1 MSGSQQPLTLPAT
14 FADSTRALRLT
25 MVASILVPV
34 LMFVAVALYDHER
47 IMEDA
52 IHELERTTAIL
63 HEHAENVF
71 SFADMA
77 IRQAS
82 LAADGLDWRQIA
94 ASRKLHDFIAAT
106 NEHARVLSAIV
117 FIDPEG
123 RLAQH
128 SRVFPVEPLRL
139 DDRAYF
145 RPLVDGSSDL
155 EISEAVNGRVSGQTV
170 FALAR
175 AHTPGPGPGQQ
186 RGVAVASIRVDTFLS
201 IYREAA
207 PQLNHS
213 VALVKS
219 DGTFIVRDSQLPPPA
234 DVRPAASHYFMRAI
248 EGNDQG
254 VFEGVSAVDGVRR
267 IVAFRKVAAYPLYV
281 ALAVGT
287 DAILAEWWTNMAL
300 YGALCLG
307 AAVSLFLTAAL
318 ALRRTAAERVALMNW
333 QTEVERREQ
342 AEKALREA
350 QKMEAVGQLS
360 GGIAHDF
367 NNLLQALSGCL
378 IMIER
383 RASQPSIQPLLE
395 AGRQAVDRGAKL
407 TRQLMA
413 FARREALRPEP
424 VDVRD
429 RLLTMS
435 ELLSGALRANIRLEV
450 RLEPGLWPAEV
461 DPTQLELAVLNLA
474 INARD
479 AMPDGGLLTI
489 EAANT
494 HLQPG
499 SDHGGLRGEFVR
511 LTITDTG
518 IGMSEDVAVR
528 AFEPFFT
535 TKEKARGTGLGL
547 SQVYG
552 FARQSGGVARIDSAP
567 GKGTA
572 VTLLLPRCTKPVL
585 PPVRPVEHD
594 APATVRHVLLVEDDP
609 IVAAVMAA
617 AVVELGYQVSRASS
631 AEEALAI
638 LSDGEPVDLLFTD
651 VVMPGEMSGLD
662 LARKVRRTRPDL
674 PVLVTTGYSE
684 EIAQGSGFHILPKPY
699 DMRTLAEAVSAVL
712 SRVTQGNA

>member
-1 MSGSQQPLTLPAT
+1 MSGSQHPPTLPAT
-14 FADSTRALRLT
+14 FADSSRALRLT
-25 MVASILVPV
+25 MVASVLVPT
-34 LMFVAVALYDHER
+34 LMFVAVALFDRER
-47 IMEDA
+47 IMADA

-82 LAADGLDWRQIA
+82 LAADGLDWGQIA
-94 ASRKLHDFIAAT
+94 ASRDLHHFIAAT
-106 NEHARVLSAIV
+106 SEHTRVLSAII

-128 SRVFPVEPLRL
+128 SRVFPVEPVRL

-155 EISEAVNGRVSGQTV
+155 EISEAVQGRVSGQTV
-170 FALAR
+170 FAFAR
-175 AHTPGPGPGQQ
+175 PHAPGSSQPPG
-186 RGVAVASIRVDTFLS
+186 VTVASIRVETFLS

-213 VALVKS
+213 VALIKS
-219 DGTFIVRDSQLPPPA
+219 DGTFIVRDSQVPPPA
-234 DVRPAASHYFMRAI
+234 DVRPAASRFFMRAI
-248 EGNDQG
+248 EGADHG
-254 VFEGVSAVDGVRR
+254 IYEGVSAVDGIRR
-267 IVAFRKVAAYPLYV
+267 IVAFRKVGPYPLYV
-281 ALAVGT
+281 ALAAGT

-318 ALRRTAAERVALMNW
+318 ALRRTAAERIALMNW
-333 QTEVERREQ
+333 QTEVERREK

-435 ELLSGALRANIRLEV
+435 ELLSGALRANIRLEI
-450 RLEPGLWPAEV
+450 RLEPGLWHAEV

-479 AMPDGGLLTI
+479 AMPDGGLLII
-489 EAANT
+489 EAGNT
-494 HLQPG
+494 PLGPN
-499 SDHGGLRGEFVR
+499 SDDGGLRGEFVR

-518 IGMSEDVAVR
+518 VGMSEDVAAR

-567 GKGTA
+567 GQGTA
-572 VTLLLPRCTKPVL
+572 VTLLLPRCTKPVP
-585 PPVRPVEHD
+585 PPVTPIEHD
-594 APATVRHVLLVEDDP
+594 APAAVRRVLLVEDDP
-609 IVAAVMAA
+609 IVGAVMAA
-617 AVVELGYQVSRASS
+617 AVEELGYQVSWASS
-631 AEEALAI
+631 AEEALAR
-638 LSDGEPVDLLFTD
+638 LSNGEPVDLLFTD
-651 VVMPGEMSGLD
+651 VVMPGEKSGLD
-662 LARKVRRTRPDL
+662 MAREVRRTRPDL

-684 EIAQGSGFHILPKPY
+684 DIAKGSGFHILPKPY
-699 DMRTLAEAVSAVL
+699 DMRTLAEAFSAVL
-712 SRVTQGNA
+712 SRATPEKT